1 VIVLAIV
8 GNIGSGKTYISNIF
22 KHFGYKIFNADNCV
36 HKLYKNSRKL
46 NIKVSTVFKLNLKKE
61 RINTKDL
68 INIILKKKYLIK
80 KLNNIVHP
88 EVKKKLLVFLKKNKK
103 KNLLILDIPLLLETD
118 FKKYADIVVF
128 VDTKKKKLNFLR
140 KKKKN
145 FNFKLFKILSTF
157 HFKENSKKKLSDFII
172 YNKSHEENKKQIKKI
187 IDKIILSKE

>member
-1 VIVLAIV
+1 
-8 GNIGSGKTYISNIF
+8 
-22 KHFGYKIFNADNCV
+22 
-36 HKLYKNSRKL
+36 
-46 NIKVSTVFKLNLKKE
+46 
-61 RINTKDL
+61 
-68 INIILKKKYLIK
+68 
-80 KLNNIVHP
+80 
-88 EVKKKLLVFLKKNKK
+88 
-103 KNLLILDIPLLLETD
+103 LLETD